1 MAHQH
6 VALFYTLNYYL
17 ADINR
22 VHQPVCSM
30 ITSLKSIELLGEYV
44 AVLSTPEVKHR
55 NEMDDKTA
63 TMAQMDAVVAYVLSP
78 DEVIIIQDDDGSCA
92 ETHWVRMIR
101 WEGSWDRLSSQ
112 ARDLPPEFR
121 GLAFYA
127 SVAYYLPWFMK
138 ALLMSDPSLCEAP
151 RWLGRSPLEVAI
163 KGNQVDAV
171 KLLIQRG
178 ASPAEDCVC
187 NCSIEKGPD
196 GTRSVWIVCCTV
208 LQLAMHA
215 KDTEIASCLL
225 EAGALVD
232 RLGQNAS
239 SMIDKSIFY
248 PINKT
253 KGWDGKVEFIGALTA
268 VHHAILK
275 DNQELRK
282 LLLRHGAVIGLTG
295 NHGLSA
301 LHWAVASREEALVQ
315 RALKGGVHPRIRSAE
330 GETALDLAHRIK
342 FNTAASMIANLDYWG
357 ELSEVVRSRKVYFA
371 FKDNF

>member
-1 MAHQH
+1 
-6 VALFYTLNYYL
+6 
-17 ADINR
+17 
-22 VHQPVCSM
+22 
-30 ITSLKSIELLGEYV
+30 
-44 AVLSTPEVKHR
+44 
-55 NEMDDKTA
+55 
-63 TMAQMDAVVAYVLSP
+63 MAQMDAVVAYVLSP

-92 ETHWVRMIR
+92 ETHWVRTIRWEGSWDTHWVRMIR

-112 ARDLPPEFR
+112 TRDLPPEFR

-178 ASPAEDCVC
+178 ASPEEDCVC

-196 GTRSVWIVCCTV
+196 GTRSVWIVCSTV

-239 SMIDKSIFY
+239 SMTDKSIFY

-253 KGWDGKVEFIGALTA
+253 KGWDGKVKFIGALTA

-275 DNQELRK
+275 DNQELTE
-282 LLLRHGAVIGLTG
+282 LLLSYGAVIGLKD

-301 LHWAVASREEALVQ
+301 LHWAVASREEALVR
-315 RALKGGVHPRIRSAE
+315 RALEGGVNPLIRSSE
-330 GETALDLAHRIK
+330 GEAALDLAHRIK
-342 FNTAASMIANLDYWG
+342 FNTAASMIEKCLDYWG
-357 ELSEVVRSRKVYFA
+357 GPSEVVRSRKVFFA
-371 FKDNF
+371 FEDDF

>member
-1 MAHQH
+1 
-6 VALFYTLNYYL
+6 
-17 ADINR
+17 
-22 VHQPVCSM
+22 
-30 ITSLKSIELLGEYV
+30 
-44 AVLSTPEVKHR
+44 
-55 NEMDDKTA
+55 
-63 TMAQMDAVVAYVLSP
+63 
-78 DEVIIIQDDDGSCA
+78 
-92 ETHWVRMIR
+92 
-101 WEGSWDRLSSQ
+101 
-112 ARDLPPEFR
+112 
-121 GLAFYA
+121 
-127 SVAYYLPWFMK
+127 
-138 ALLMSDPSLCEAP
+138 
-151 RWLGRSPLEVAI
+151 
-163 KGNQVDAV
+163 
-171 KLLIQRG
+171 
-178 ASPAEDCVC
+178 
-187 NCSIEKGPD
+187 
-196 GTRSVWIVCCTV
+196 
-208 LQLAMHA
+208 MHA